1 MLAPP
6 WATMGVPTQPPPKGT
21 DMTTLK
27 QAKERFSHAQEVA
40 LKEGNEFN
48 ELIAIGLK
56 ELTEALDLEL
66 HQLRRKHDDTDRL
79 VRRQS

>member
-1 MLAPP
+1 
-6 WATMGVPTQPPPKGT
+6 
-21 DMTTLK
+21 MTTLK

>member
-1 MLAPP
+1 MS
-6 WATMGVPTQPPPKGT
+6 
-21 DMTTLK
+21 TLT
-27 QAKERFSHAQEVA
+27 QAKNRFAQAQELA

>member
-1 MLAPP
+1 
-6 WATMGVPTQPPPKGT
+6 
-21 DMTTLK
+21 MTTLK
-27 QAKERFSHAQEVA
+27 QAKERFSDAQEVA

-56 ELTEALDLEL
+56 ELTEALALEL

>member
-1 MLAPP
+1 
-6 WATMGVPTQPPPKGT
+6 
-21 DMTTLK
+21 MTTLK

-66 HQLRRKHDDTDRL
+66 HQLRRKPDDTDRL